1 MLQFSYDVAGMAQL
15 DAQVTD
21 LPDREATTHAIGQS
35 IGRTLRSVFPFT
47 SVVLPWIVARLLVV
61 PLLIVNP
68 PPVRGLRPGS
78 LLEMDGGWFRLIALD
93 WYDQHDGVGG
103 TAEYPFF
110 PLFPA
115 LGGILM
121 RLGVPS
127 TVALA
132 GLAWAGALVAMAGA
146 RLLAARHVGDGAA
159 RLVPWV
165 IALAPGGLSLILG
178 YSDSF
183 YLAALI
189 WALLAVD
196 RRWWWTAGLLAGV
209 ATASRPNGAIATIA
223 VVVVAL
229 GFRADRR
236 QLAKL
241 VAPSVAF
248 LAAWMVY
255 LHSTTGDFLVFWTA
269 KAQWVETTLPEFLAD
284 PFQQRLAV
292 VHVVVLLVCLVPY
305 LRRVRSHPAAWT
317 VVVFLGV
324 MPALALGVVGVARYA
339 VLAFPIPIAIADA
352 LSGRPRWVTVT
363 VLAASAAVL
372 MTFARLVVTRSWV
385 P

>member
-1 MLQFSYDVAGMAQL
+1 MAQL

-21 LPDREATTHAIGQS
+21 QPGREVAT
-35 IGRTLRSVFPFT
+35 RTIRSVFPFVD
-47 SVVLPWIVARLLVV
+47 VVLPWIVARLLVV
-61 PLLIVNP
+61 PVLIVNP

-93 WYDQHDGVGG
+93 WYDRHDGVGG
-103 TAEYPFF
+103 IAEYPFF
-110 PLFPA
+110 PLMPG

-132 GLAWAGALVAMAGA
+132 GLSWSGALLAMAGA
-146 RLLAARHVGDGAA
+146 RLLAARHVGEGAA
-159 RLVPWV
+159 RLTPWI

-196 RRWWWTAGLLAGV
+196 RRQWWLAGALAGI
-209 ATASRPNGAIATIA
+209 ATASRPNGAIAA
-223 VVVVAL
+223 VAIVVVAL
-229 GFRADRR
+229 GLRANRR
-236 QLAKL
+236 QLAAL
-241 VAPSVAF
+241 VAPSIAF

-255 LHSTTGDFLVFWTA
+255 LNWTTGDPILFWTA
-269 KAQWVETTLPEFLAD
+269 KAEWTETTLLEFLAD
-284 PFQQRLAV
+284 PFQQRLAT
-292 VHVVVLLVCLVPY
+292 VHIALLVILLVPY
-305 LRRVRSHPAAWT
+305 LRRVRSQPPAWA
-317 VVVFLGV
+317 VVVVLGV
-324 MPALALGVVGVARYA
+324 LPALALGVVGVARYA
-339 VLAFPIPIAIADA
+339 ILAFPIPIAVADA
-352 LSGRPRWVTVT
+352 LSRRPRWMSIITLV
-363 VLAASAAVL
+363 ASAAGL
-372 MTFARLVVTRSWV
+372 MVFARLVVTKSWV